1 MSMHRLCAAMIAF
14 AFVLISPPRAV
25 AATRGPLQ
33 AIAQQIRSDNHLP
46 ALILALA
53 HEDGRV
59 EVTTDGSRR
68 DGTNDPV
75 HATDRFHIGSAIK
88 PMTAVVIAR
97 LVDAGTLHW
106 NMPLAKLLP
115 GDVATMRPE
124 YRGVTLRELLSH
136 SAGLPAYT
144 DVSDADWARWRKL
157 PGTPTQQRGEFV
169 REVLTQA
176 PIDKPGKAVHYS
188 NAGYVL
194 AGYIAEHASGLQWK
208 DLLQREVLNPLH
220 MTGCRPGWPVQNAK
234 ESGVLGHRATDH
246 GFQQVSIDRQPAI
259 GAFLAPAGDLSC
271 RAVDLARFAVFALR
285 ARAGHSELL
294 SAANS
299 KMLFAPA
306 LGGDTGMALGWG
318 VAQTGKG
325 DRVYSILGSLELY
338 SVLMVLEPAHH
349 RAMIAMTNVGESAQV
364 KKALIEAVQDI
375 RKLH

>member
-1 MSMHRLCAAMIAF
+1 MRWLCSATIVS
-14 AFVLISPPRAV
+14 AFVLISPFGAV
-25 AATRGPLQ
+25 AATSGPLQ

-46 ALILALA
+46 ALILAVA

-59 EVTTDGSRR
+59 EVAANGSRHDR
-68 DGTNDPV
+68 TNDPLR
-75 HATDRFHIGSAIK
+75 ATDRFHIGSAIK
-88 PMTAVVIAR
+88 PMTAVVVAR

-106 NMPLAKLLP
+106 DTPLAKLLP
-115 GDVATMRPE
+115 GDVAIMRPE

-157 PGTPTQQRGEFV
+157 SGTPTQQRGEFV

-194 AGYIAEHASGLQWK
+194 AGYIAERTSGLQWK
-208 DLLQREVLNPLH
+208 DLLQRELLNPLH
-220 MTGCRPGWPVQNAK
+220 MTGCRPGWPVQNAE

-246 GFQQVSIDRQPAI
+246 GFQQVSIDHQPAI

-271 RAVDLARFAVFALR
+271 RAVDLARFAIFALR
-285 ARAGHSELL
+285 AQMGHSKLL
-294 SAANS
+294 NAANA
-299 KMLFAPA
+299 KMLFTPA

-318 VAQTGKG
+318 VAQTGEG

-349 RAMIAMTNVGESAQV
+349 RAMIAMTNIGESAQV
-364 KKALIEAVQDI
+364 KKVLIEAVQDI